1 MKKENAETTKYP
13 FKLFMFYSCINYKKN
28 TFKASMLSHIHKHEK

>member
-13 FKLFMFYSCINYKKN
+13 FKLFMFYSCINYKKKYFQSIN
-28 TFKASMLSHIHKHEK
+28 ALSYT